1 MLSELFC
8 RFIQE
13 SAATVMARAVLER
26 RLPPGQLDAWFE
38 RTAERQYTREL
49 LFSSVFGLMLEGVC
63 GIRALV
69 HAAYQALAHTLPVSV
84 VSVYNKLNG
93 LEPATSAALV
103 RYVAEEAR
111 GLIGELGGARPAL
124 LPGYEVRILDG
135 NCLAASE
142 PRVKELRAL
151 RSAPL
156 PGKSLVVYDPSL
168 DIVVDVLPCEDG
180 YTQERALLGD
190 VLQCVRPG
198 ELWVGDRNFCVLAFL
213 LGLRARGA
221 CFILREPEQFRFR
234 PLGPMREVGVSE
246 AGAVAEQAIEVLDEA
261 GEGVALRRVR
271 VRLKTPTREGE
282 SEIYLLTNL
291 PAEVKALTVAALYRK
306 RWTLE
311 TAFQVLEAHFQSE
324 ITTLGYPKAALFGS
338 SMAVVAY
345 NVWAV
350 VQAAL
355 RRVHGVQKV
364 EQEVSGYYLA
374 EEMSA
379 TYRGM
384 MIALP
389 PPEWA
394 VFQTLSW
401 AAMATCLL
409 DLAQH
414 VRLSAVRKHRRGP
427 KKPASKLPY
436 DPKHPHVST
445 ARLIAQRK
453 NKSKAGASP

>member
-26 RLPPGQLDAWFE
+26 LLPPGQLDAWFE

-49 LFSSVFGLMLEGVC
+49 LFSSVFGMMLEVVC
-63 GIRALV
+63 GIRASV

-103 RYVAEEAR
+103 RYMAQEASA
-111 GLIGELGGARPAL
+111 LIRELGGARPAL

-135 NCLAASE
+135 HCLAASE
-142 PRVKELRAL
+142 HRVKELRAL

-168 DIVVDVLPCEDG
+168 DVVLDVLPCEDG
-180 YTQERALLGD
+180 HPQERALLAD
-190 VLQCVRPG
+190 VLQRVRPG

-221 CFILREPEQFRFR
+221 CFIIREHEQFRFR
-234 PLGPMREVGVSE
+234 PLGPMREVGASE
-246 AGAVAEQAIEVLDEA
+246 TGVVAEQTIEA
-261 GEGVALRRVR
+261 GEGVVLRRLR

-291 PAEVKALTVAALYRK
+291 PAEVEALTVVGLYRK

-311 TAFQVLEAHFQSE
+311 TAFQALEAHFHSE
-324 ITTLGYPKAALFGS
+324 IHTLGYPKAALLGFC
-338 SMAVVAY
+338 MAVVAY

>member
-1 MLSELFC
+1 
-8 RFIQE
+8 
-13 SAATVMARAVLER
+13 
-26 RLPPGQLDAWFE
+26 
-38 RTAERQYTREL
+38 
-49 LFSSVFGLMLEGVC
+49 
-63 GIRALV
+63 
-69 HAAYQALAHTLPVSV
+69 
-84 VSVYNKLNG
+84 
-93 LEPATSAALV
+93 
-103 RYVAEEAR
+103 
-111 GLIGELGGARPAL
+111 
-124 LPGYEVRILDG
+124 
-135 NCLAASE
+135 
-142 PRVKELRAL
+142 LRAL

-168 DIVVDVLPCEDG
+168 DVMLDVLPCEDG
-180 YTQERALLGD
+180 YTQERALLTD
-190 VLQCVRPG
+190 VLQCVKPG

-213 LGLRARGA
+213 LGLDARGA
-221 CFILREPEQFRFR
+221 FFIIREHDASIPQQFRFR
-234 PLGPMREVGVSE
+234 PLGPMRAVGESDTGV
-246 AGAVAEQAIEVLDEA
+246 VAEQPIEVLDAA
-261 GEGVALRRVR
+261 GEAVRLRRIR

-282 SEIYLLTNL
+282 SEIYLLRYRSMTNL
-291 PAEVKALTVAALYRK
+291 PAGVEALGFDTSAVAGLYRK

-311 TAFQVLEAHFQSE
+311 TAFQALEAHFHSE
-324 ITTLGYPKAALFGS
+324 LNTLGYPKAALFGFCI
-338 SMAVVAY
+338 AVVAY

-355 RRVHGVQKV
+355 RRVHGVEKV

-394 VFQTLSW
+394 VFQTLSL
-401 AAMATCLL
+401 AAMAACLL
-409 DLAQH
+409 DLAHH

-453 NKSKAGASP
+453 KKSRLMLDSGVVIGQYWYNVLFFHAFPHGHGRCGSLGKSCLLSSASGLYGACTTPESNMSHLFYPAIPGHPADQVELKG

>member
-26 RLPPGQLDAWFE
+26 LLPPGQLDAWFE

-49 LFSSVFGLMLEGVC
+49 LFSSVFGMMLEGVC
-63 GIRALV
+63 GIRASV

-111 GLIGELGGARPAL
+111 ALIRELGGERPAL

-142 PRVKELRAL
+142 HRVKELRAL

-168 DIVVDVLPCEDG
+168 DVVLDVLPCEDG
-180 YTQERALLGD
+180 HPQERALLAD
-190 VLQCVRPG
+190 VLQRVRPG

-221 CFILREPEQFRFR
+221 CFIIREHEQFRFR
-234 PLGPMREVGVSE
+234 PLGPMREVGASE
-246 AGAVAEQAIEVLDEA
+246 TGVVAEQTIEA
-261 GEGVALRRVR
+261 GEGVVLRRLR

-291 PAEVKALTVAALYRK
+291 PAEVEALTVVGLYRK

-311 TAFQVLEAHFQSE
+311 TAFQALEAHFHSE
-324 ITTLGYPKAALFGS
+324 IHTLGYPKAALLGFC
-338 SMAVVAY
+338 MAVVAY